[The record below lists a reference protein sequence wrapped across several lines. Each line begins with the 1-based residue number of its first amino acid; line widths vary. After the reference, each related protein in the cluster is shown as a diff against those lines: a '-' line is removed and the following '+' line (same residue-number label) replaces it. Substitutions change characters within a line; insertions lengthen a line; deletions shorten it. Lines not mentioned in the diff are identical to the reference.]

1 MLKVDIIIS
10 KRKVYINN
18 LARYYE
24 NSNIL
29 RLVFKSEEEY
39 LSYMQSLTLTNI
51 ASLESVVSEKINK
64 VFTPSELKKAILE
77 APPHFELKTI
87 DDLPTTTIKNRRKI
101 YLNLTKLSFK
111 ETFAILK
118 NSLIHEN
125 VIFFDKY
132 NEGK

>member
-18 LARYYE
+18 LAHYYE

-87 DDLPTTTIKNRRKI
+87 DDLPTTTIK
-101 YLNLTKLSFK
+101 T
-111 ETFAILK
+111 E
-118 NSLIHEN
+118 E
-125 VIFFDKY
+125 KY
-132 NEGK
+132 I

>member
-18 LARYYE
+18 LAHYYE

-77 APPHFELKTI
+77 I
-87 DDLPTTTIKNRRKI
+87 
-101 YLNLTKLSFK
+101 
-111 ETFAILK
+111 
-118 NSLIHEN
+118 
-125 VIFFDKY
+125 
-132 NEGK
+132 

>member
-39 LSYMQSLTLTNI
+39 LSYMMTYQLLQ
-51 ASLESVVSEKINK
+51 
-64 VFTPSELKKAILE
+64 
-77 APPHFELKTI
+77 
-87 DDLPTTTIKNRRKI
+87 
-101 YLNLTKLSFK
+101 
-111 ETFAILK
+111 
-118 NSLIHEN
+118 
-125 VIFFDKY
+125 
-132 NEGK
+132 